1 MTFLNWKEGG
11 AALRQALAAEG
22 IMVVLGGA
30 GVFVE
35 SGDPVRAQQIVD
47 TFVPDYAAEK
57 ADAKADIDHLAGQT
71 RARFMTVTEGQE
83 SVYAEKAREADAWVA
98 DGRPSTGGGAYPHL
112 EAEATA
118 SGITLGE
125 VAENVLATR
134 ALWQG
139 MLSPAIE
146 ATRMAGKRRID
157 ATNDP
162 TEIGAVLSETV
173 ASFAAIGAA

>member
-1 MTFLNWKEGG
+1 MIDWKNKYER
-11 AALRQALAAEG
+11 ALLAKLALAGLDVSRTDNVWVSNDDTAVQG
-22 IMVVLGGA
+22 IIDAHG
-30 GVFVE
+30 FTNF
-35 SGDPVRAQQIVD
+35 SD
-47 TFVPDYAAEK
+47 EK

-83 SVYAEKAREADAWVA
+83 SVYAEKSREADAWVA
-98 DGRPSTGGGAYPHL
+98 DARPSTGGGAYPHL

-139 MLSPAIE
+139 VLSPAIE
-146 ATRMAGKRRID
+146 ATRMAAKRRVDVALTIGD
-157 ATNDP
+157 INGIAEETATAFSQ
-162 TEIGAVLSETV
+162 IGA
-173 ASFAAIGAA
+173 